1 MPWWLLDSDANNGKW
16 AEMTDKIGFIGVG
29 TMGEPMCRNLAKK
42 SGLTVLAAD
51 RDSVPLQRLAAD
63 GVKAASLD
71 EIAASCKT
79 ILLSLPGGKEVE
91 QVCLGT
97 GGGDGGLVSKVA
109 PGWTVIDCST
119 APVSLARRLYSEFE
133 GRATAFADAPVART
147 RQAAIDGTLSIMV
160 GATEPTFARVEPLLR
175 TMASEVTH
183 CGEAGAGQAVK
194 ILNNMILFQTGVAL
208 AEGLSIA
215 RAHGVDGKVLYETL
229 TKGSADSF
237 ALRNHGMKAM
247 LPGVFPE
254 RAFSTLYALKDLSY
268 AIEMAAEKGVPALG
282 ADVAREVMERAVEL
296 GHGAEY
302 WPVLLRAIEDA
313 TKK

>member
-1 MPWWLLDSDANNGKW
+1 
-16 AEMTDKIGFIGVG
+16 MTDKIGFIGVG

-42 SGLTVLAAD
+42 SGMTVLAAD
-51 RDSVPLQRLAAD
+51 RDGAPLQRLAAD
-63 GVKAASLD
+63 GVKTASLD
-71 EIAASCKT
+71 EIVAECRT
-79 ILLSLPGGKEVE
+79 IFLSLPGGKEVRE
-91 QVCLGT
+91 ICLGEA
-97 GGGDGGLVSKVA
+97 GILAKVEM
-109 PGWTVIDCST
+109 GWTIVDCST
-119 APVSLARRLYSEFE
+119 APVSLARHLYAEFE
-133 GRATAFADAPVART
+133 GKACAFADAPVART

-160 GATEPTFARVEPLLR
+160 GATETTFARIEPLLR
-175 TMASEVTH
+175 HMASEVTL

-208 AEGLSIA
+208 AEALSIA

-254 RAFSTLYALKDLSY
+254 RAFSTAYALKDLSY
-268 AIEMAAEKGVPALG
+268 AIEMAEEKGVPALG
-282 ADVAREVMERAVEL
+282 ADVARELMERAQEL
-296 GHGAEY
+296 GYDKEY
-302 WPVLLRAIEDA
+302 WPVLIKAIEDG

>member
-1 MPWWLLDSDANNGKW
+1 MK
-16 AEMTDKIGFIGVG
+16 DKIGFIGVG

-51 RDSVPLQRLAAD
+51 HDSGPLKRLAAD
-63 GVKAASLD
+63 GVRAASID
-71 EIAASCKT
+71 EITASCTT

-97 GGGDGGLVSKVA
+97 GGADGGLVSKA
-109 PGWTVIDCST
+109 ALGWTVIDCST
-119 APVSLARRLYSEFE
+119 APVSLARRLYAEFE
-133 GRATAFADAPVART
+133 GKATAFADAPVART

-160 GATEPTFARVEPLLR
+160 GATDATFGRIEPLLR
-175 TMASEVTH
+175 CMASDVTH

-208 AEGLSIA
+208 AEALSIA

-247 LPGVFPE
+247 LPGAFPE
-254 RAFSTLYALKDLSY
+254 RAFSTEYALKDLSY
-268 AIEMAAEKGVPALG
+268 AIQMAEEAGVPALG
-282 ADVAREVMERAVEL
+282 ADVARELMERAAEL
-296 GHGAEY
+296 GHGKEY
-302 WPVLLRAIEDA
+302 WPVLLRSIEDA
-313 TKK
+313 TKKK